1 MNVNCRSRFVVLGA
15 GIVGLSL
22 TGQAAPGMTIAPS
35 NPTIS
40 IGQTQVF
47 TATGTV
53 TAAGVSAGGEYTCL
67 RLPDGT
73 AQCAGRNQFGQL
85 ANGTF
90 DNSSVLTRVNG
101 ITTATSVVAGDEFGC
116 AVLAGGTVNCW
127 GLGESGQRGDG
138 TTNTF
143 AADPVPVS
151 GITTAVVIAAGYDH
165 ACALLAN
172 GAVRCWGSN
181 VDGQLG
187 SPSTPQSGSS
197 VPVTVGGI
205 AGAVAVTAGAYHTCA
220 LLQDSTLRCWGRND
234 QSQLGD
240 GTRNRSAS
248 PVRVNGITDAV
259 AVSGGGV
266 HTCAVLRD
274 GTARCWGENEFG
286 QLGDG
291 TTNTA
296 SDPVQVAGV
305 TTAVGVSAGWRHACA
320 ALADG
325 SVRCWGQNQFG
336 QLGDGTLTNS
346 STPRTT
352 RGIASATVVTAGWWH
367 HSCALLAD
375 GTVQCWGTNEWG
387 QFGNGTTTGST
398 TPVTMSG
405 TGVRWTSSN
414 VAVATID
421 SAGRATGTG
430 GGTTTITATDQS
442 GTSASTVL
450 TVRQP
455 PQPVVLTVNKSGLAN
470 GQGTVTSS
478 PQGIS
483 CGNDCSEPYAI
494 DTVVTLTANPAGLHT
509 GWSGCDSVS
518 GTTCT
523 VAMSSARSVTATFV
537 GMPF

>member
-1 MNVNCRSRFVVLGA
+1 MNANRRSRVLVLGVA
-15 GIVGLSL
+15 LVGLSL
-22 TGQAAPGMTIAPS
+22 TGQTAPGMAIAPS

-40 IGQTQVF
+40 IGQTQPF
-47 TATGTV
+47 TVTGTI

-73 AQCAGRNQFGQL
+73 AQCTGRNQFGQL

-90 DNSSVLTRVNG
+90 DNSSVLVPISG
-101 ITTATSVVAGDEFGC
+101 MTTATSVVAGDEFGC

-143 AADPVPVS
+143 ATDPVPVS
-151 GITTAVVIAAGYDH
+151 GITTAVAVAAGYSH

-172 GAVRCWGSN
+172 GAIRCWGSN

-187 SPSTPQSGSS
+187 SPSTPPGGSS
-197 VPVTVGGI
+197 VPVAVADI
-205 AGAVAVTAGAYHTCA
+205 AGAVAIATGAFHTCA

-234 QSQLGD
+234 QAQLGD
-240 GTRNRSAS
+240 GTRTSAAS

-296 SDPVQVAGV
+296 SDPVQVIGL
-305 TTAVGVSAGWRHACA
+305 TTAVGISAGWRHACA
-320 ALADG
+320 SLADG
-325 SVRCWGQNQFG
+325 TVRCWGQNEFG
-336 QLGDGTLTNS
+336 QLGDGTVTNS
-346 STPRTT
+346 STPVAA
-352 RGIASATVVTAGWWH
+352 RGIATATAVTAGWWH
-367 HSCALLAD
+367 HSCARLAD
-375 GTVQCWGTNEWG
+375 GTVQCWGSNEWG

-398 TPVTMSG
+398 SPVAMSG
-405 TGVRWTSSN
+405 AGVLWTSSN
-414 VAVATID
+414 TAVATID
-421 SAGRATGTG
+421 SAGLATGTG
-430 GGTTTITATDQS
+430 AGTTTITATDQS

-455 PQPVVLTVNKSGLAN
+455 PQPVVLTVNKSGLA
-470 GQGTVTSS
+470 GGLGTVASS

-483 CGNDCSEPYAI
+483 CGSDCAEPYAI
-494 DTVVTLTANPAGLHT
+494 DTVVTLTASPGALHT

-518 GTTCT
+518 GATCT
-523 VAMSSARSVTATFV
+523 VTMGSARSVTATFV
-537 GMPF
+537 GLPF

>member
-1 MNVNCRSRFVVLGA
+1 MNANRRSRVVVLGA
-15 GIVGLSL
+15 ALVGLSL
-22 TGQAAPGMTIAPS
+22 AGQAAPDMAIAPS

-40 IGQTQVF
+40 IGQTQPF
-47 TATGTV
+47 TAAGTV
-53 TAAGVSAGGEYTCL
+53 TAASVSAGGEYTCL

-90 DNSSVLTRVNG
+90 DNSSVLVPISG
-101 ITTATSVVAGDEFGC
+101 MTTATSVVAGDEFGC

-143 AADPVPVS
+143 AAGPVPVS
-151 GITTAVVIAAGYDH
+151 GITTAVAVAAGYSH

-172 GAVRCWGSN
+172 GAMRCWGSN

-187 SPSTPQSGSS
+187 SPSTPSGGSS
-197 VPVTVGGI
+197 VPVAVSGI
-205 AGAVAVTAGAYHTCA
+205 AGAVAIATGAFHTCA
-220 LLQDSTLRCWGRND
+220 LLQDGTLRCWGRND
-234 QSQLGD
+234 QAQLGD
-240 GTRNRSAS
+240 GTRTSAAS

-266 HTCAVLRD
+266 HTCAVLHD

-296 SDPVQVAGV
+296 SEPVQVIGLA
-305 TTAVGVSAGWRHACA
+305 TAVGISAGWRHACA
-320 ALADG
+320 SLADG
-325 SVRCWGQNQFG
+325 TVRCWGQNEFG
-336 QLGDGTLTNS
+336 QLGDGTVTNS
-346 STPRTT
+346 STPVAA
-352 RGIASATVVTAGWWH
+352 RGIASATAVTAGWWH
-367 HSCALLAD
+367 HSCARLAD
-375 GTVQCWGTNEWG
+375 GTVQCWGSNEWG

-398 TPVTMSG
+398 SPVAMSG
-405 TGVRWTSSN
+405 AGVLWTSSN
-414 VAVATID
+414 TAVATID
-421 SAGRATGTG
+421 SAGLATGTG
-430 GGTTTITATDQS
+430 AGTTTITATDQS
-442 GTSASTVL
+442 GASASTVL

-455 PQPVVLTVNKSGLAN
+455 PQPVVLTVNKSGLA
-470 GQGTVTSS
+470 GGLGTVASS

-483 CGNDCSEPYAI
+483 CGSDCSEPYDI
-494 DTVVTLTANPAGLHT
+494 DTVVTLTASPGALHT

-518 GTTCT
+518 GATCT
-523 VAMSSARSVTATFV
+523 VTMGSARSVTATFV
-537 GMPF
+537 GLPF

>member
-1 MNVNCRSRFVVLGA
+1 MNAHPRSRLVAFGA
-15 GIVGLSL
+15 ALVGLSL
-22 TGQAAPGMTIAPS
+22 TGQAAPGMAIAPS

-40 IGQTQVF
+40 IGQTQPF
-47 TATGTV
+47 TVTGTV
-53 TAAGVSAGGEYTCL
+53 TAASVSSGGEYTCL

-85 ANGTF
+85 ADGTF
-90 DNSSVLTRVNG
+90 DNSSVLVPISG
-101 ITTATSVVAGDEFGC
+101 MTTAASVVAGDEFGC
-116 AVLAGGTVNCW
+116 AVLAGGAVNCW

-143 AADPVPVS
+143 AASPVAVS
-151 GITTAVVIAAGYDH
+151 GITTAVAVAAGYNH

-172 GAVRCWGSN
+172 GAIRCWGSN

-187 SPSTPQSGSS
+187 SPSTPSSGSS
-197 VPVTVGGI
+197 VPVAVSGI
-205 AGAVAVTAGAYHTCA
+205 AGAVAIATGAYHTCA
-220 LLQDSTLRCWGRND
+220 LLQDGTLRCWGRND

-240 GTRNRSAS
+240 GTRTSAAS

-296 SDPVQVAGV
+296 STPVQVVGL
-305 TTAVGVSAGWRHACA
+305 TTAAGVSAGWRHACA
-320 ALADG
+320 SLADG
-325 SVRCWGQNQFG
+325 TVRCWGQNEFG
-336 QLGDGTLTNS
+336 QLGDGTVTNS
-346 STPRTT
+346 STPVAA
-352 RGIASATVVTAGWWH
+352 RGIASATAVTAGWWH
-367 HSCALLAD
+367 HSCARLAD

-398 TPVTMSG
+398 SPVAMNG
-405 TGVRWTSSN
+405 AGVVWTSSN
-414 VAVATID
+414 TAVATID

-430 GGTTTITATDQS
+430 AGTTTITATDQA
-442 GTSASTVL
+442 GTTASTVL

-455 PQPVVLTVNKSGLAN
+455 PQPVVLTVSKSGLAS
-470 GQGTVTSS
+470 GQGTVVSS

-483 CGNDCSEPYAI
+483 CGSDCSEPYAI
-494 DTVVTLTANPAGLHT
+494 DTVVTLTASPGALHS

-518 GTTCT
+518 GATCT
-523 VAMSSARSVTATFV
+523 VTMGSARSVTARFV

>member
-1 MNVNCRSRFVVLGA
+1 MSFDRRSRFLVLGA
-15 GIVGLSL
+15 AIVGLSL
-22 TGQAAPGMTIAPS
+22 TGEAAPDMAIAPS

-40 IGQTQVF
+40 IGQTQLF
-47 TATGTV
+47 TATSSV
-53 TAAGVSAGGEYTCL
+53 TAAGISAGGEYTCL
-67 RLPDGT
+67 RLPDRT

-90 DNSSVLTRVNG
+90 DNSSVLAPVNG

-116 AVLAGGTVNCW
+116 ALLAGGTVSCW

-151 GITTAVVIAAGYDH
+151 GLTTAVAIAAGYDH

-172 GAVRCWGSN
+172 GGMRCWGSN

-187 SPSTPQSGSS
+187 SPSTPHSGSS
-197 VPVTVGGI
+197 VPVSVGGI
-205 AGAVAVTAGAYHTCA
+205 AGAVAVAAGAYHTCA
-220 LLQDSTLRCWGRND
+220 LLQDGTLRCWGRND

-240 GTRNRSAS
+240 GTRNSSVS
-248 PVRVNGITDAV
+248 PVRVNGITDVV
-259 AVSGGGV
+259 AVSGGAV

-296 SDPVQVAGV
+296 SNPVQVIGL
-305 TTAVGVSAGWRHACA
+305 TTAVGISAGWRHACA
-320 ALADG
+320 WLADG
-325 SVRCWGQNQFG
+325 TTRCWGQNEFG
-336 QLGDGTLTNS
+336 QLGDGTFTNS
-346 STPRTT
+346 STPRAT
-352 RGIASATVVTAGWWH
+352 RGIASATAVTAGWWH
-367 HSCALLAD
+367 HSCALLAS

-398 TPVTMSG
+398 SPVTMSG
-405 TGVRWTSSN
+405 TDVLWTSSN

-421 SAGRATGTG
+421 SLGRATGTA
-430 GGTTTITATDQS
+430 GGTTTITATDRS
-442 GTSASTVL
+442 GASASTVL

-455 PQPVVLTVNKSGLAN
+455 PQPVVLTVNKSGLAS
-470 GQGTVTSS
+470 GQGTVASS

-483 CGNDCSEPYAI
+483 CGSDCSEPYAI
-494 DTVVTLTANPAGLHT
+494 DTVVTLTASPAMLHT

-518 GTTCT
+518 GATCT

-537 GMPF
+537 GMQF